1 MEQRDLNR
9 MFDALAPSQ
18 EQEQAVL
25 DRLLQTERKGSPMK
39 KLKKLTVLG
48 IAAAL
53 MVISCAAAVVTGLD
67 QRLADYFGAS
77 PEQAEQLSTAAAT
90 QDPVSHTYDS
100 GWTVQISQVLSDR
113 YMVAALIDFTAP
125 EGMVLP
131 IPEDTELSRELTL
144 MVDYRIEDKNGNL
157 IASWKDAPRSV
168 KPDRVSEGGGLKV
181 YTVESW
187 PYEKEGDGLAN
198 CLYLEDSEPEQG
210 RISVMWKYVRGT
222 KFQNYA
228 NDELLGARVSIIP
241 KGMTFRSTH
250 ETVYFA
256 EEAELWSYDITL
268 SESDSGSLYSM
279 ETPLKIAEHEV
290 ELKTIYLSPLE
301 LAYEFQRSPELPSSY
316 AIPLYDKEARAY
328 AINLADGS
336 SVAVKD
342 NFGLSATASESGE
355 GINHVG
361 LYPVEFIDPEKV
373 VSFSLFGQ
381 TFELN

>member
-1 MEQRDLNR
+1 MDDGLRRVFDRTRPSPEQKEAMLR
-9 MFDALAPSQ
+9 
-18 EQEQAVL
+18 
-25 DRLLQTERKGSPMK
+25 RLLEPERKAVPMK

-53 MVISCAAAVVTGLD
+53 MVVSCAAAVVTGID
-67 QRLADYFGAS
+67 KRLADYFGANQ
-77 PEQAEQLSTAAAT
+77 EQTEQLAVAAAT
-90 QDPVSHTYDS
+90 QAPVSHTYDS

-113 YMVAALIDFTAP
+113 YIVAALIDFTAP

-144 MVDYRIEDKNGNL
+144 MVDYRIEDKDGNL
-157 IASWKDAPRSV
+157 IASLKDAPISR
-168 KPDRVSEGGGLKV
+168 KTPARVSEGGELKV
-181 YTVESW
+181 YSVEDW
-187 PYEKEGDGLAN
+187 PQEREGDGLAN

-210 RISVMWKYVRGT
+210 RISVMWEYVRGT
-222 KFQNYA
+222 KFRNYA
-228 NDELLGARVSIIP
+228 NDDLIGARVSIIP
-241 KGMTFRSTH
+241 KGMTFK
-250 ETVYFA
+250 ETGETIYLA

-268 SESDSGSLYSM
+268 SENDSGSLYSM
-279 ETPLKIAEHEV
+279 ETPLKIGKYEV

-301 LAYEFQRSPELPSSY
+301 LVYEFQTAPGTSSDY
-316 AIPLYDKEARAY
+316 GFPLYDKEVRAY

-342 NFGLSATASESGE
+342 DFGHSATGLDNGG
-355 GINHVG
+355 GINHIG

-381 TFELN
+381 TFTLK

>member
-1 MEQRDLNR
+1 M
-9 MFDALAPSQ
+9 
-18 EQEQAVL
+18 
-25 DRLLQTERKGSPMK
+25 
-39 KLKKLTVLG
+39 
-48 IAAAL
+48 
-53 MVISCAAAVVTGLD
+53 
-67 QRLADYFGAS
+67 
-77 PEQAEQLSTAAAT
+77 
-90 QDPVSHTYDS
+90 SHTYDS

-144 MVDYRIEDKNGNL
+144 MVDYRIEDKAGNL

-168 KPDRVSEGGGLKV
+168 KPDRVSEGGGLKL

-187 PYEKEGDGLAN
+187 PYEKEGDGLGN

-210 RISVMWKYVRGT
+210 RISVMWEYVRGT
-222 KFQNYA
+222 KFRNYA

-241 KGMTFRSTH
+241 KGVTFRSTH

-256 EEAELWSYDITL
+256 EDAELWSYDITL
-268 SESDSGSLYSM
+268 SEKDSGRLYSM

-301 LAYEFQRSPELPSSY
+301 LVYEFQTAPGTSSDY
-316 AIPLYDKEARAY
+316 GFPLYDKEVRAY

-342 NFGLSATASESGE
+342 NFGLHATTSESGE

-361 LYPVEFIDPEKV
+361 LYPVEFIDPAEV

-381 TFELN
+381 TFALK

>member
-1 MEQRDLNR
+1 MDENLRRVFDRTRPSPEQKEAML
-9 MFDALAPSQ
+9 S
-18 EQEQAVL
+18 
-25 DRLLQTERKGSPMK
+25 RLLEPERKVVPMR

-48 IAAAL
+48 VAAAL
-53 MVISCAAAVVTGLD
+53 MVISCAAAVVTGID
-67 QRLADYFGAS
+67 KRLADYFGAG
-77 PEQAEQLSTAAAT
+77 PEQAEQLSAAAAT

-125 EGMVLP
+125 EGMALS
-131 IPEDTELSRELTL
+131 IPEGTELSRELTL
-144 MVDYRIEDKNGNL
+144 MVDYRIEDKDGNL
-157 IASWKDAPRSV
+157 IASWKDAPRPA
-168 KPDRVSEGGGLKV
+168 KPDRVSEGGGLEV
-181 YTVESW
+181 HTAESW
-187 PYEKEGDGLAN
+187 PQEREGDGLGN

-210 RISVMWKYVRGT
+210 RISVMWEYVRGT

-241 KGMTFRSTH
+241 KGVTFRSTR

-268 SESDSGSLYSM
+268 SESDSGSLYNM
-279 ETPLKIAEHEV
+279 ETPLKIGKYEV

-301 LAYEFQRSPELPSSY
+301 LAYEFQTAPGTSSDY
-316 AIPLYDKEARAY
+316 GFPLYDKEARAY

-336 SVAVKD
+336 SVTVKD
-342 NFGLSATASESGE
+342 DFGHFATGLDNGG
-355 GINHVG
+355 GINHIG

-381 TFELN
+381 TFALK

>member
-1 MEQRDLNR
+1 MDENLRRVFDRTRPSPEQKEAML
-9 MFDALAPSQ
+9 S
-18 EQEQAVL
+18 
-25 DRLLQTERKGSPMK
+25 RLLEPERKVVPMK

-53 MVISCAAAVVTGLD
+53 MVISCAAAVVTGID
-67 QRLADYFGAS
+67 KRLADYFGAG
-77 PEQAEQLSTAAAT
+77 PEQAEQLSAAAAT

-100 GWTVQISQVLSDR
+100 GWTVQISQILSDR
-113 YMVAALIDFTAP
+113 YIVAALIDFTAP
-125 EGMVLP
+125 EGMALS
-131 IPEDTELSRELTL
+131 IPEGAELSRELTL
-144 MVDYRIEDKNGNL
+144 MVDYRIEDKDGNL
-157 IASWKDAPRSV
+157 IASLKDAPLPEPSCYDSEDG
-168 KPDRVSEGGGLKV
+168 KPVYDHWDRE
-181 YTVESW
+181 TV
-187 PYEKEGDGLAN
+187 GDGLGY

-210 RISVMWKYVRGT
+210 RISVMWEYVRGT
-222 KFQNYA
+222 KFRNYA
-228 NDELLGARVSIIP
+228 NDELLGAQVSIIP
-241 KGMTFRSTH
+241 KGVTFRSTR

-279 ETPLKIAEHEV
+279 ETPLKIAEYEV

-316 AIPLYDKEARAY
+316 AIPLYDKEVRAY

-342 NFGLSATASESGE
+342 NFGLSATGSESGE

-361 LYPVEFIDPEKV
+361 LYPVEFIDPAEV

-381 TFELN
+381 TFALK